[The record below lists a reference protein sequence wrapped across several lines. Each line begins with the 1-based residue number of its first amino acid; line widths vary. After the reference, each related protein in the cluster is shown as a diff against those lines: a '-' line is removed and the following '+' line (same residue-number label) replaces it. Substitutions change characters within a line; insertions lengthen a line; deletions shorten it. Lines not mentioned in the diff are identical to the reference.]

1 MAAVTGELHE
11 QLVARCQELQTMGFK
26 GDELKLILEAEFTFA
41 LTYPEFQKI
50 VQDAKARQQHFELD
64 TRATH
69 EGYNQT
75 LRRMDYIQSILLSV
89 FQNMVKNYNA
99 ASHGQVEHEP
109 DPETGE
115 VYPVTA
121 VKPMDLANMG
131 EKILKIDQERV
142 AAMLSY
148 PKLLESARAIAQ
160 LEDTPANPKLQ
171 DHIEGLYDD
180 IDEAAFDDVG

>member
-1 MAAVTGELHE
+1 MAVTGELHE
-11 QLVARCQELQTMGFK
+11 QLIGRCQELQTMGFK

-41 LTYPEFQKI
+41 LTGAEFQRI
-50 VQDAKARQQHFELD
+50 VQDAKARAQHFELD
-64 TRATH
+64 TREAN

-75 LRRMDYIQSILLSV
+75 LRRMDYVQSILLSV

-99 ASHGQVEHEP
+99 ASQGRVEHDP

-142 AAMLSY
+142 SAMLSY
-148 PKLLESARAIAQ
+148 PKHLESARALAQ
-160 LEDTPANPKLQ
+160 LEDSHTPMQLQ
-171 DHIEGLYDD
+171 EHTAGL
-180 IDEAAFDDVG
+180 FDDEDDAEYHDR